1 MTMLIVKLMSTVHT
15 SLGISAFF
23 NIGNGPKNGNDPN
36 KKNKTVCFVRA
47 VSTDKFVN
55 RINDSNQSL

>member
-15 SLGISAFF
+15 SLDISAFF

-36 KKNKTVCFVRA
+36 KKKTKQFA
-47 VSTDKFVN
+47 S
-55 RINDSNQSL
+55 